1 MPSFCRHR
9 RLEATCPVC
18 SRKRREEER
27 AAKAPSGSSRSAAPR
42 RSSSG
47 PPRRQTAGVSVR
59 RVARAADDGYASE
72 LVMGLH
78 ATADA
83 ERLAVEIARAATLL
97 DALRSD
103 APPGPLADAIR
114 AGDPEEALWL
124 VLLTA
129 IVGPPP
135 DEAAP
140 PTWAGGELPQ
150 PGEAGPERLA
160 ETITA
165 YRAWAARAGG
175 QAAALAGEP
184 SWTPE
189 RRFERAFERLAL
201 PGLGRSPRYDYL
213 RLAGALRLADV
224 EPSSLQVAADPRD
237 PVVIAAKRVFGIGDA
252 VLLERRAVDLVRA
265 CGVSLGV
272 LELALRS
279 WGAPEPAAGAGVP
292 LDADVEA
299 RARAAL
305 GLPAASAE
313 GDPGDVVAVDAEDPE
328 AP

>member
-27 AAKAPSGSSRSAAPR
+27 AAKASSGPPRSTAPR
-42 RSSSG
+42 RSSSPG
-47 PPRRQTAGVSVR
+47 SPRRRTAGVSVR

-83 ERLAVEIARAATLL
+83 ERLAAEIARACAAL
-97 DALRSD
+97 DALR
-103 APPGPLADAIR
+103 AGPPPGPLADASR
-114 AGDPEEALWL
+114 LADAGDAEEAVWL
-124 VLLTA
+124 VLLA
-129 IVGPPP
+129 AVIGPDLDDRARP
-135 DEAAP
+135 A
-140 PTWAGGELPQ
+140 WASGALPEVEDGGPRRLP
-150 PGEAGPERLA
+150 
-160 ETITA
+160 ETIAA

-201 PGLGRSPRYDYL
+201 PGLGRSPRYDFL
-213 RLAGALRLADV
+213 RLAGALGLADL
-224 EPSSLQVAADPRD
+224 EPSSLQTGADPRD
-237 PVVIAAKRVFGIGDA
+237 PVAIAAKRVFGIGDA
-252 VLLERRAVDLVRA
+252 VLLERRAAELARA
-265 CGVSLGV
+265 CGVALGA
-272 LELALRS
+272 LELALRF
-279 WGAPEPAAGAGVP
+279 WGAEDPGRAAGHD
-292 LDADVEA
+292 LDADVED

-305 GLPAASAE
+305 GLAPAGAGS
-313 GDPGDVVAVDAEDPE
+313 DDDDA
-328 AP
+328 

>member
-83 ERLAVEIARAATLL
+83 ERLAVEIARACAVL
-97 DALRSD
+97 DALR
-103 APPGPLADAIR
+103 AGPPPGPLTDASR
-114 AGDPEEALWL
+114 MAAAGDPEEAVWL
-124 VLLTA
+124 VLLVA
-129 IVGPPP
+129 VIGPGLDGRARPP
-135 DEAAP
+135 
-140 PTWAGGELPQ
+140 WASGELPEVDE
-150 PGEAGPERLA
+150 GGPERLP
-160 ETITA
+160 ETVTA

-175 QAAALAGEP
+175 QAAGLAGES

-201 PGLGRSPRYDYL
+201 PGLGRSPRYDFL
-213 RLAGALRLADV
+213 RLAGALGLADL
-224 EPSSLQVAADPRD
+224 EPSSLQTGADPRD

-252 VLLERRAVDLVRA
+252 VLLERRAAELARA
-265 CGVSLGV
+265 CGASMGA

-279 WGAPEPAAGAGVP
+279 WGAQDPGPAGGHDG
-292 LDADVEA
+292 DADVED

-305 GLPAASAE
+305 GLAP
-313 GDPGDVVAVDAEDPE
+313 PGAISDDDGA
-328 AP
+328 